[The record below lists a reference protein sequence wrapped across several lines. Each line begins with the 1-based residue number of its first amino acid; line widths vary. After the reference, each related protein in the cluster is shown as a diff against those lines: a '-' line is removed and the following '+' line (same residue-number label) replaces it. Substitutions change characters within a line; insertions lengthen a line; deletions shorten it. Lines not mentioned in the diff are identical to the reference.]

1 MKVSVVRSANA
12 SRRSLAG
19 SLTLARR
26 SGFIFLLPALLILL
40 VVIAYPI
47 IDSLW
52 ISLHHWSLL
61 TNVEHWV
68 GINNFLDL
76 LTGPELPNSLAIT
89 AVYTGG
95 GVAIQLVLGLGL
107 AVLVRAGLG
116 RHLRGFAGIRVFL
129 LVPMLVPPLLWG
141 FYFRSFFSPQFGL
154 FNQVLGSLGLPQVLW
169 VGDSHFALWSLMLA
183 DTWQWTPFIFT
194 ILVAGLLALPRDL
207 GEAAQL
213 DGANAWQVFRFVDL
227 PLLTPVILVAV
238 LLRVIDSIQYLDL
251 VYVITQGG
259 PGTSTDLLNFFAF
272 RTGFRAFQMGQAAA
286 IAYMVLAVTMA
297 VSIVLVRLLR
307 QR

>member
-1 MKVSVVRSANA
+1 MSVVDGANA
-12 SRRSLAG
+12 TRRSPTG

-26 SGFIFLLPALLILL
+26 SGFIFLLPTLVILL

-47 IDSLW
+47 IHSLW
-52 ISLHHWSLL
+52 ISLHYWNLIS
-61 TNVEHWV
+61 NVERWI
-68 GINNFLDL
+68 GIDNFLDL
-76 LTGPELPNSLAIT
+76 LTGAELPHSLAVT

-107 AVLVRAGLG
+107 AVLVRAGL
-116 RHLRGFAGIRVFL
+116 RRRLQGFSGIRVLL
-129 LVPMLVPPLLWG
+129 LVPVLVPPLLWG

-154 FNQVLGSLGLPQVLW
+154 FNQVLQSLGLPQVLW
-169 VGDSHFALWSLMLA
+169 VHDPHLALWSLMLA

-207 GEAAQL
+207 EEAAQL
-213 DGANAWQVFRFVDL
+213 DGANGWQIFRLIEL
-227 PLLTPVILVAV
+227 PLLAPVILVAV

-259 PGTSTDLLNFFAF
+259 PGTATELLNFLSF
-272 RTGFRAFQMGQAAA
+272 RTGFREFQMGQAAA
-286 IAYMVLAVTMA
+286 IAYVVLAVTMA
-297 VSIVLVRLLR
+297 VTIALVRLLR